1 MVCNNGLTLVE
12 MTKSGLGII
21 NTPRFFIEEELQSGE
36 LVELF
41 PDYQQQ
47 DMNLYLVYPHRRHL
61 TSKVKAFI
69 EFIQGLNLYTKK

>member
-12 MTKSGLGII
+12 MTNPVSALS
-21 NTPRFFIEEELQSGE
+21 TPLFIEEELQSGE

-69 EFIQGLNLYTKK
+69 EFIKGLNLYTK